1 MSRITKPNKANINRM
16 TKNEIMW
23 LVNNRCEKHGHRYI
37 SHFNCFLKDHKVE
50 ERIGYLDIEASNLKA
65 NFGIV
70 LTWAIKDG
78 QSDYIYYDNITNKDV
93 TKFPESE
100 DKRILETCVDTMQEF
115 DRIVT
120 HYGGDFQYDTPY
132 LRTRCLMMGVRF
144 PHHGE
149 VYHADTFAI
158 AKKKLS
164 LSSRRQ
170 DIIAE
175 ALFKDTIKSRIDSA
189 AWRGAVRGDTKCIK
203 EVLDHNFRDVIE
215 LEKNFLKMK
224 PFIKLTRKSL

>member
-1 MSRITKPNKANINRM
+1 MTKPTKANISRM
-16 TKNEIMW
+16 TKDEVMW
-23 LVNNRCEKHGHRYI
+23 LVNNRCIKHGHRYI
-37 SHFNCFLKDHKVE
+37 SHFNCFLNDHKVK

-78 QSDYIYYDNITNKDV
+78 QSDYIYYDHLTNKDV
-93 TKFPESE
+93 TKFPQSE
-100 DKRILETCVDTMQEF
+100 DKRILETCVETMREF

-132 LRTRCLMMGVRF
+132 LRTRCMMMDVEF
-144 PHHGE
+144 PKHGE
-149 VYHADTFAI
+149 VYHADTFVI

-175 ALFKDTIKSRIDSA
+175 ALFKDSIKSRIDSA

-203 EVLDHNFRDVIE
+203 EVLDHNFRDVLE
-215 LEKNFLKMK
+215 LEKNFLAMK
-224 PFIKLTRKSL
+224 PYVKLTKKSI

>member
-1 MSRITKPNKANINRM
+1 MKQTKPLKKANLNRM
-16 TKNEIMW
+16 TGNELRW
-23 LVNNRCEKHGHRYI
+23 LINHRCQAHGHRYT
-37 SHFNCFLKDHKVE
+37 SHFNCFLKEQRVE

-70 LTWAIKDG
+70 LSWAIKDG
-78 QSDYIYYDNITNKDV
+78 QSDYVYYDHLTNRDV

-100 DKRILETCVDTMQEF
+100 DRRILETCVNTMRQF

-120 HYGGDFQYDTPY
+120 HYGGDFQYDLPY
-132 LRTRCLMMGVRF
+132 LRTRSMMMGVSF
-144 PHHGE
+144 LKHGE
-149 VYHADTFAI
+149 VYHADTFSI
-158 AKKKLS
+158 SKKKLS

-175 ALFKDTIKSRIDSA
+175 ALFKSSLKSRIDTA
-189 AWRGAVRGDTKCIK
+189 AWRGAIRGNTKCVK
-203 EVLDHNFRDVIE
+203 EVLDHNFRDVLE
-215 LEKNFLKMK
+215 LERNFLAMK

>member
-1 MSRITKPNKANINRM
+1 MNRPPKKANLSRM
-16 TKNEIMW
+16 TKDEIMW
-23 LVNNRCEKHGHRYI
+23 LVQNRCQKHRHRYI
-37 SHFNCFLKDHKVE
+37 SHFNCFLAEHHVE

-78 QSDYIYYDNITNKDV
+78 LSDYIYYDHLTNKDV
-93 TKFPESE
+93 TKFPASE
-100 DKRILETCVDTMQEF
+100 DKRILETCVDTMREF

-120 HYGGDFQYDTPY
+120 HYGGDFQYDLPY
-132 LRTRCLMMGVRF
+132 LRTRCIMMGVKF
-144 PHHGE
+144 PKHGDIF
-149 VYHADTFAI
+149 HADTFAI

-203 EVLDHNFRDVIE
+203 EVLDHNFRDAIE
-215 LEKNFLKMK
+215 LEKNFLAIK
-224 PFIKLTRKSL
+224 PYIKLTKKSI

>member
-1 MSRITKPNKANINRM
+1 MSKPNKVNLNRM
-16 TKNEIMW
+16 NKAEMLW
-23 LVNNRCEKHGHRYI
+23 LVNHRCKHGHKYI
-37 SHFNCFLKDHKVE
+37 SHFNCFLKENQVE

-78 QSDYIYYDNITNKDV
+78 LSDYIYYDHLTNKDV
-93 TKFPESE
+93 TKFPETE
-100 DKRILETCVDTMQEF
+100 DRRILETCVETIREF

-120 HYGGDFQYDTPY
+120 HYGGDFQYDNPY
-132 LRTRCLMMGVRF
+132 LRTRCLMMGVNF
-144 PHHGE
+144 PVHGE
-149 VYHADTFAI
+149 VYHADTFGI
-158 AKKKLS
+158 AKRKLS

-175 ALFKDTIKSRIDSA
+175 ALFKESVKSRIDSA

-203 EVLDHNFRDVIE
+203 EVLDHNFRDVVE
-215 LEKNFLKMK
+215 LEKNFLAMR
-224 PFIKLTRKSL
+224 PFIKLTKKSI